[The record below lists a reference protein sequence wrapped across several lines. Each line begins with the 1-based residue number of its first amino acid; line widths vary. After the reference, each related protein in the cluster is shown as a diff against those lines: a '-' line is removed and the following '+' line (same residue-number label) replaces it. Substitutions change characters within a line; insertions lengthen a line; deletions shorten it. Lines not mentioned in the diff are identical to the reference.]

1 MRKLVPGTLIVA
13 LQGANV
19 PTKLFK
25 DTKTVRQ
32 FTVYAGPS
40 EAGVA
45 NATAL
50 YLGGADTRS
59 GEGNRLEPGD
69 FAVFEAFGEGEVF
82 DLSTFYVIGATAA
95 DVLRVTYL
103 TAD

>member
-1 MRKLVPGTLIVA
+1 MARLKPGTFIVA

-19 PTKLFK
+19 PTKLWK
-25 DTKTVRQ
+25 DTRLVRQ

-50 YLGGADTRS
+50 YLGGADTRA
-59 GEGNRLEPGD
+59 GEGDRMEPGD
-69 FAVFEAFGEGEVF
+69 FRTFEAFGEGEVF
-82 DLSTFYVIGATAA
+82 DLSTFYVIGATAT